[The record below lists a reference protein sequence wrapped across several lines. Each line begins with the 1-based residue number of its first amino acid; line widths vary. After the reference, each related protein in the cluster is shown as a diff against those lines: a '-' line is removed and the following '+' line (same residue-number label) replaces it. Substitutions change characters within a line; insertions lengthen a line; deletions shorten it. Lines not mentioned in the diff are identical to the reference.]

1 VNVILDA
8 GALIAIDR
16 NDRSIAQ
23 LLVLARRNQARIF
36 TTPPV
41 VTQVWRNGARQAN
54 LARALSVI
62 ETEPVSMNIAKRA
75 GELLASSN
83 TSDAVDALV
92 ALLVTPG
99 DQVWT
104 SDPNDLQTLLQT
116 RNIPAQIVTV

>member
-16 NDRSIAQ
+16 NDKSIAQ
-23 LLVLARRNQARIF
+23 LLVLARRNQARVF

-54 LARALSVI
+54 LARALAVI
-62 ETEPVSMNIAKRA
+62 ETEPVGISIAKRA
-75 GELLASSN
+75 GELLATAN
-83 TSDAVDALV
+83 TSDAVDALL

-99 DQVWT
+99 DQIWT
-104 SDPNDLQTLLQT
+104 SDPIDIQALLQA

>member
-1 VNVILDA
+1 MNVILDA

-16 NDRSIAQ
+16 NDKSIAQ

-36 TTPPV
+36 TTPPA
-41 VTQVWRNGARQAN
+41 VTQVWRNGACQAN
-54 LARALSVI
+54 LARALGVI
-62 ETEPVSMNIAKRA
+62 ETEPVGLNVAKRA
-75 GELLASSN
+75 GELLAASN

-104 SDPNDLQTLLQT
+104 SDPTDIHALIQA
-116 RNIPAQIVTV
+116 RNIPGQIVTV